1 MRKHKMGIDME
12 IRDRETDM
20 RRKMKI
26 CEDTEIGREMKMAWE
41 IEIGREIEMGGK
53 WTRGERWR

>member
-1 MRKHKMGIDME
+1 MRKHKKGMDME

-26 CEDTEIGREMKMAWE
+26 CEDSDIGR
-41 IEIGREIEMGGK
+41 
-53 WTRGERWR
+53 